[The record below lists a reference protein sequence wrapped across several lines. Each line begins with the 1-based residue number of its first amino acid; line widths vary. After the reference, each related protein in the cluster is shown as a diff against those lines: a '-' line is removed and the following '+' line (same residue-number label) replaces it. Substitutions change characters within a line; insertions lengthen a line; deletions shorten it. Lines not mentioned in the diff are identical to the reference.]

1 MDGTGGW
8 KGYDISKI
16 FNSEYSASSVLIG
29 SLNSSYRLLGSI
41 KCFCSCAIGQPERE
55 FYGCYRR
62 REYLLVYKVVP
73 ENTQTVRGNI
83 PRRKKEAIRKNFFT
97 PVATFEG

>member
-41 KCFCSCAIGQPERE
+41 KCFCSCAIGPKRITKGDIRGYHPND
-55 FYGCYRR
+55 F
-62 REYLLVYKVVP
+62 P
-73 ENTQTVRGNI
+73 DVRTLR
-83 PRRKKEAIRKNFFT
+83 PLR
-97 PVATFEG
+97 

>member
-41 KCFCSCAIGQPERE
+41 KCF
-55 FYGCYRR
+55 
-62 REYLLVYKVVP
+62 LLMRDWSKRITKGDIRGYHP
-73 ENTQTVRGNI
+73 NDFPDVRTLR
-83 PRRKKEAIRKNFFT
+83 PLR
-97 PVATFEG
+97 